1 MKENRKGLKNTVIK
15 IGLTIAGGLTGYAY
29 YYYIGCNGGG

>member
-1 MKENRKGLKNTVIK
+1 MSLKNSAIK
-15 IGLTIAGGLTGYAY
+15 IIFTIAGGLTGYAY